1 MSVHIDEV
9 TTTVESRAAGG
20 DGGHDSGAG
29 GGGSLAEEARI
40 EELRPLVRAL
50 VAEEIERLLR
60 CRGVMP

>member
-29 GGGSLAEEARI
+29 GGSSLAGEARI